1 MYSRTDTRG
10 QAVTLGVVL
19 LFGLFILALALV
31 QVNLVPQ
38 QNKAVEFGAYQQ
50 ATDDMVD
57 LHSTVLAT
65 SSQGTQGGVNV
76 KTGAEYPARILTFN
90 PGRPA
95 GGLALSKAETIT
107 IENGISVETDVE
119 DYWDGDPRD
128 FDTRHLVFSPAY
140 NEFAAQPV
148 ALTGQFVYR
157 VPDDNDGVVLTKQ
170 TLIRGNQ
177 LTVVTLTGDLGTA
190 TAGVPVAVDPVSTGT
205 QTVTL
210 ISKDL
215 DDGDPNTNEGIVLVI
230 PSELP
235 ALTWEREVLA
245 GEPNVVA
252 VEDVAGSNAV
262 RITLRAIDPV
272 SNDPIAYELR
282 MSRVELRERND
293 ANVASPTAPAYVVTT
308 DGDGTTISNGQ
319 SARLTFQVRDKYN
332 NPVSSVELG
341 VNVPPVAGSSPGDV
355 TPNPIRTDSS
365 GHATVTYE
373 PASGFDGDATID
385 VTCSTCLVTG
395 AANVTTSVV
404 QVSTDAKETNRPPSV
419 SVTQIRQTNNN
430 KNDGDSYNVTLA
442 LNDPDDNLATV
453 RVWLIDPDN
462 KDGVDDPY
470 SGPVSRTLTGGT
482 AVETVSIS
490 VASGDKNLKD
500 YYLLV
505 EVVDDDGLIDAEGTF
520 VSGQGNSS
528 GNNGKMTINQT

>member
-65 SSQGTQGGVNV
+65 SSQGTQGGINV

-95 GGLALSKAETIT
+95 GGLALSSAETIT
-107 IENGISVETDVE
+107 IENGVSVEPDVE
-119 DYWDGDPRD
+119 DYWDGAPRD
-128 FDTRHLVFSPAY
+128 FDTRRLVFSPAY

-157 VPDDNDGVVLTKQ
+157 APDDNDGVVLTKQ

-190 TAGVPVAVDPVSTGT
+190 TTGVPVAVDPVSTGT

-210 ISKDL
+210 VGKNL
-215 DDGDPNTNEGIVLVI
+215 DDGDLSNDEGVVLVV

-262 RITLRAIDPV
+262 RITLRAVDPV

-293 ANVASPTAPAYVVTT
+293 ANVASLTAPAYVVTA
-308 DGDGTTISNGQ
+308 DGDGTTITNGQ
-319 SARLTFQVRDKYN
+319 KAHLTFQVRDTYN
-332 NPVSSVELG
+332 NPVSGVELD
-341 VNVPPVAGSSPGDV
+341 VNVPLVNGNSPGDV
-355 TPNPIRTDSS
+355 TPNPVRTDSN

-373 PASGFDGDATID
+373 PASGFDDDASID
-385 VTCSTCLVTG
+385 VTCSTCLVAG
-395 AANVTTSVV
+395 AAQISTSVV
-404 QVSTDAKETNRPPSV
+404 QVSNDAETTNRPPSV
-419 SVTQIRQTNNN
+419 AVTQIRQTNNN
-430 KNDGDSYNVTLA
+430 PDSYDVTLA

-453 RVWLIDPDN
+453 RVTLIDPDN
-462 KDGVDDPY
+462 EDGVDDPY
-470 SGPVSRTLTGGT
+470 SGPISQTLTGGT
-482 AVETVSIS
+482 AVETIGIS
-490 VASGDKNLKD
+490 VASGDRNLNE

-505 EVVDDDGLIDAEGTF
+505 EVVDEEGLIDAEGTF
-520 VSGQGNSS
+520 VSGQGNN
-528 GNNGKMTINQT
+528 GN